1 MKKRLRKKL
10 YKGEF
15 KELGFSLSFN
25 YDSDNTEDGY
35 ALLDEIIAHATANGL
50 CVGGYFGE
58 EGCKASFFVISAK
71 RGSVTEEQRSEF
83 AEWLKNTGKVNDLK
97 VGQLRDAWY
106 DWEE

>member
-15 KELGFSLSFN
+15 KELGFNVSFT
-25 YDSDNTEDGY
+25 YDAATTDDGY
-35 ALLDEIIAHATANGL
+35 ALLDEFIDYALSQGL

-58 EGCKASFFVISAK
+58 DGCKASLFVVSAK
-71 RGSVTEEQRSEF
+71 RGSVTEDQRQAVE
-83 AEWLKNTGKVNDLK
+83 AWLNGTGKITSLE

-106 DWEE
+106 GFDE